1 MNLAKDKTKK
11 QLSPDATKEMQEAY
25 LKEAQAY
32 KERVLPL
39 VRFLKSKNLRFNNA
53 LVGRERIEYFRLD

>member
-1 MNLAKDKTKK
+1 MSSKKDKTKK

-32 KERVLPL
+32 KERVMPL

>member
-1 MNLAKDKTKK
+1 MSSKKDKTKK

>member
-1 MNLAKDKTKK
+1 MSNKKDKAKK
-11 QLSPDATKEMQEAY
+11 QQTPDNTKEMQEAY
-25 LKEAQAY
+25 LKEAKAY

-39 VRFLKSKNLRFNNA
+39 VRFLKLNKLKFNNA